1 MVPEVDGIS
10 YSSPT
15 LQGYE
20 HFLSNILQMLCTAYR
35 HLIVLR
41 TLWTHTHAITAI
53 VTMHRPA
60 VAKILVLVLI
70 LGLLGLFLLYLGL
83 PLEFYDLKNA
93 ELRKH
98 KSSPSG
104 QGGPDLST
112 FQSIVGTSNRD
123 YLPAHSNF
131 GSRISLSSTFETI
144 IPHNATIHGFNVFD
158 NLIMHNGTFYLVT
171 NNRNGFPEKA
181 NIARLRERPG
191 AWGEHDPHEDVR
203 AFLQYSS

>member
-1 MVPEVDGIS
+1 MIPEVDGIS
-10 YSSPT
+10 YSLPT

-104 QGGPDLST
+104 QRGPDLST

-181 NIARLRERPG
+181 NIARLLERPG